1 MIQKAVINISES
13 FHKFMF
19 FTLITIFVFSL
30 NCCKRDSEPEFKAD
44 FSFSFIDDN
53 RVEIINKSEGE
64 YYSLIWDF
72 GNNTTDT
79 TTDKNKS
86 YIIYYPLAGSYDIS
100 LKLLN
105 YTGETRSVSK
115 SVNIAS
121 SDLVLSF
128 TAEAITNNPNR
139 VLLKNTSQGAYDSF
153 KWTYRNIVVENV
165 VEHEAYFPFA
175 GNFQVTLIV
184 RKNNEDFTESRSVT
198 ISQDDP
204 NYHDNFELVWSDE
217 FNDSDV
223 NTNYWT
229 FETGSHGWGNQEL
242 QNYTNG
248 SNAEIVDG
256 VLILTARKVND
267 NMQPGSYTST
277 RMISRGK
284 KEFQYG
290 KMEIRAKLPSGI
302 GIWPAI
308 WMLGS
313 NFTSVGWP
321 ACGEMDIME
330 YVGHQPNTVH
340 ATVHTPAG
348 YGINGNG
355 SSMFLETAEEEF
367 HVYGMIWTEKK
378 LTFYVDEP
386 DNVVHT
392 YAPPVKTLQNWPF
405 DQPAFFIL
413 NIAVGGTWGGA
424 QGIDNSIFPQTME
437 IDYVRVYQEV
447 VK

>member
-1 MIQKAVINISES
+1 MIKKATTIIKES
-13 FHKFMF
+13 FHRSIS
-19 FTLITIFVFSL
+19 FTWIATFLLSFGS
-30 NCCKRDSEPEFKAD
+30 CKGDNENGFKAD
-44 FSFSFIDDN
+44 FDFSFKDAN
-53 RVEIINKSEGE
+53 RVEIINTSEGE
-64 YYSLIWDF
+64 YHSLIWDF
-72 GNNTTDT
+72 GNNTADT

-86 YIIYYPLAGSYDIS
+86 YIIYYPLAGDYDIS

-105 YTGETRSVSK
+105 YTGATQSVK
-115 SVNIAS
+115 KTVNINS
-121 SDLVLSF
+121 SDLVVSF
-128 TAEAITNNPNR
+128 TAEVVASHPNR
-139 VLLKNTSQGAYDSF
+139 VLLKNTSQGSYDNV
-153 KWTYRNIVVENV
+153 KWMYRNKVIENV
-165 VEHEAYFPFA
+165 EEHEAYFPYA
-175 GNFQVTLIV
+175 GNYQVQLLVT
-184 RKNNEDFTESRSVT
+184 KHSENFSESKTVN

-204 NYHDNFELVWSDE
+204 YYHETFVLVWSDE
-217 FNDSDV
+217 FNGSEI

-248 SNAEIVDG
+248 NNAEIVDS

-290 KMEIRAKLPSGI
+290 KMEIRAKLPSGV

-330 YVGHQPNTVH
+330 YVGYQPNTVH
-340 ATVHTPAG
+340 ATVHTPSG
-348 YGINGNG
+348 YGSNGNG
-355 SSMFLETAEEEF
+355 NSMIVETCEEEF
-367 HVYGMIWTEKK
+367 HVYGMIWTEKEII
-378 LTFYVDEP
+378 FYVDEP
-386 DNVVHT
+386 ANRIHT
-392 YAPPVKTLQNWPF
+392 YSPPVKTLQNWPF

-424 QGIDNSIFPQTME
+424 EGIDNSIFPQTME
-437 IDYVRVYQEV
+437 IDYVRVYQEAI
-447 VK
+447 K